1 MPARYAYM
9 LVYSQHQEYIEY
21 ATYEKSANVCTIIY
35 VKHIYSYIV

>member
-1 MPARYAYM
+1 MLYAYI
-9 LVYSQHQEYIEY
+9 YSYIVSIKNIEY